1 MNIPPTSDLIEIPA
15 ANTRFQAT
23 LEIPPNARSIII
35 FAHGAGSN
43 RLSPRN
49 RLVARSLFFRGFGVM
64 LPDLIDDTDDGS
76 ETSCPQ
82 DRQCVDQIAG
92 RLSAAIDWLAENP
105 QTRKLDIGLF
115 GSRMG
120 AGAAMIAAALRP
132 KNVRAIISRGGRP
145 DLADELLKEVLAPT
159 LMIVGSKDHDH
170 IAHNRNAGDKM
181 RGKPMLELVQGA
193 SHLFG
198 EPGKLD
204 QVASM
209 STLWFQRT
217 LAKCG

>member
-1 MNIPPTSDLIEIPA
+1 ML
-15 ANTRFQAT
+15 F
-23 LEIPPNARSIII
+23 
-35 FAHGAGSN
+35 
-43 RLSPRN
+43 
-49 RLVARSLFFRGFGVM
+49 RSL
-64 LPDLIDDTDDGS
+64 
-76 ETSCPQ
+76 
-82 DRQCVDQIAG
+82 
-92 RLSAAIDWLAENP
+92 
-105 QTRKLDIGLF
+105 
-115 GSRMG
+115 G

-159 LMIVGSKDHDH
+159 LMIVGNKDHDH
-170 IAHNRNAGDKM
+170 IVHNRNAGDKM
-181 RGKPMLELVQGA
+181 RGKPMLELVHGA

-204 QVASM
+204 QVAFM